1 MTTTPDIARI
11 LDKYPE
17 EEASIVEILHDVQLA
32 HRHIPKDALTAI
44 AAHTDVPLSRV
55 FGVATFYGAFSFEPK
70 GETVVKCC
78 MGTAC
83 HVRGAGR
90 NLEDMEARLGI
101 KAGQTT
107 ADGKLSLEAVNCVG
121 ACGIAPVVTVN
132 EKVLPKF
139 RMTDFDKILGEGGK

>member
-1 MTTTPDIARI
+1 MMDIAPI
-11 LDKYPE
+11 LERHAGE
-17 EEASIVEILHDVQLA
+17 ESSLIEILHDVQLA
-32 HRHIPKDALTAI
+32 HRHIPKDSLAAI
-44 AAHTDVPLSRV
+44 SAHTGVGLAKV

-70 GETVVKCC
+70 GEKVVKCC

-90 NLEDMEARLGI
+90 NLEDMEERFGV

-107 ADGKLSLEAVNCVG
+107 PDGKHTLEAVNCVG

-139 RMTDFDKILGEGGK
+139 KMADFDKILAEGGE

>member
-1 MTTTPDIARI
+1 MTDITPI
-11 LDKYPE
+11 LERYAGQ
-17 EEASIVEILHDVQLA
+17 EASLIEILHDVQLA
-32 HRHIPKDALTAI
+32 HRHVPKDSLPAI
-44 AAHTDVPLSRV
+44 AAHTGVGMARV
-55 FGVATFYGAFSFEPK
+55 FGVVTFYGAFSFEPK
-70 GETVVKCC
+70 GENVVRCC

-107 ADGKLSLEAVNCVG
+107 EDGKHSLEAVNCVG

-139 RMTDFDKILGEGGK
+139 KMADFDKILAEGEK

>member
-1 MTTTPDIARI
+1 MTTTPDSALI
-11 LDKYPE
+11 LVKYPK
-17 EEASIVEILHDVQLA
+17 EEASIIEILHDIQLA
-32 HRHIPKDALTAI
+32 HRHIPKDALSAI

-55 FGVATFYGAFSFEPK
+55 YGVATFYGAFSFEPK

-90 NLEDMEARLGI
+90 NLEDIEARLGI
-101 KAGQTT
+101 KSGQTT
-107 ADGKLSLEAVNCVG
+107 ADGKFSLESVNCVG

-139 RMTDFDKILGEGGK
+139 KMTDFDKILGEGEK

>member
-1 MTTTPDIARI
+1 MTDITSI
-11 LDKYPE
+11 LE
-17 EEASIVEILHDVQLA
+17 SHAGEEASLIEILHDVQLA
-32 HRHIPKDALTAI
+32 HRHIPKDSLAAI
-44 AAHTDVPLSRV
+44 SAYTGVGLARV

-70 GETVVKCC
+70 GEKIVKCC

-90 NLEDMEARLGI
+90 NLEDIEERLGI

-107 ADGKLSLEAVNCVG
+107 ADRKHSLEAVNCVG

-139 RMTDFDKILGEGGK
+139 KMADFDKILGEGEK

>member
-1 MTTTPDIARI
+1 MTDISPI
-11 LDKYPE
+11 LE
-17 EEASIVEILHDVQLA
+17 QHTSEEASLIEILHDVQIA
-32 HRHIPKDALTAI
+32 HRHIPRDALPSI
-44 AAHTDVPLSRV
+44 AAHTDVALARV

-70 GETVVKCC
+70 GERVVRCC

-90 NLEDMEARLGI
+90 NLEDMEERMGLA
-101 KAGQTT
+101 AGQTSE
-107 ADGKLSLEAVNCVG
+107 DGKYSLEAVNCVG

-139 RMTDFDKILGEGGK
+139 KMADFDKILGEGEK